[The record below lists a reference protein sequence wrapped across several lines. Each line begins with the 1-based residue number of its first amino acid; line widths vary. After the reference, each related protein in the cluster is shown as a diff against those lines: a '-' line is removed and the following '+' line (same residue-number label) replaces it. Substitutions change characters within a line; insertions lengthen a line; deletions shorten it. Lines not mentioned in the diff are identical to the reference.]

1 MIDWLQK
8 PSTIVWGLYLA
19 AAELSSCLPSYSF
32 SCILISD
39 ENSAKD
45 YSGNQSCATV
55 HEAVFRFV
63 RFIWV
68 NANHDNI
75 NAFAAVAIAVF
86 TFTLWRSTL
95 KLWEAGEKQIIVASK
110 AADAAK
116 KSAVVAEQALYGTEA
131 PFIFI
136 IIAPTDGNA
145 IFTVTSPQ
153 GVEYPEHVSY
163 MFHNYGAISG
173 YYQRDISCMYC

>member
-75 NAFAAVAIAVF
+75 NAFAAVAIDEGRDDAALQVECALF
-86 TFTLWRSTL
+86 VAGSAALDNAGKNIQIHGGIGFSDEADPHLLL
-95 KLWEAGEKQIIVASK
+95 KRAQLLVAIAGGLEAANDRISNIK
-110 AADAAK
+110 AAW
-116 KSAVVAEQALYGTEA
+116 
-131 PFIFI
+131 
-136 IIAPTDGNA
+136 
-145 IFTVTSPQ
+145 
-153 GVEYPEHVSY
+153 
-163 MFHNYGAISG
+163 
-173 YYQRDISCMYC
+173 